1 MTKHHLSISL
11 LLLSVAVLINTSTAR
26 GQDKP
31 SVSKI
36 ETALD
41 AKIKISF
48 LETRLHEV
56 LAHLQKTSGVNILL
70 DRKALS
76 DVGVDANVSITRE
89 LTKMS
94 LRSALELILKDV
106 ELTYILGDE
115 SILITAG
122 EGCPGLVTRL
132 YDVKDLV
139 TVPASTVDPLLYD
152 TTQPVFDFASLID
165 LITITLAPD
174 TWEDVGGAGA
184 ITPFGDRFVVAQF
197 EYIHDEIER
206 LFAGLRQAIVESR
219 KLKAAEKKYT
229 TVIHMPRDQETH
241 TTISGALSK
250 RANLDF
256 KDVSLRDFA
265 IALNQHIPV
274 VVDWKALKDIG
285 FRPDQPI
292 LINITVKSMILEN
305 ALNHALGQ
313 HELTYMI
320 KDDYLLITNPDIAWS
335 PLETRIY
342 PVSDLMDN
350 DHHRDGTV
358 SWFLGPMAVNNQASF
373 QYDGRLTELV
383 TATISPDSWEDV
395 GGAGAISIAPMCDAL
410 VVCQTREVHQEIE
423 DLLRLLRHEKRKPVV
438 AGEKVLTLTFPLV
451 KSKDKPKT
459 VVEKT
464 KPVIQ
469 KKPRKVDLHV
479 KEQPKL
485 SNEDANRR
493 RPLAKAEYSLRVIFI
508 AKDKPIND
516 EPKKKI
522 MPQPEPP
529 IAVEDLVKVIQ
540 GAVEPDTWSQP
551 DTYIG
556 GLPGRIV
563 IRHSIPVQRKVIHLL
578 RDLKIY
584 RGVDERSEANNMPL
598 WPIEGDN
605 PEIFGGSLGG
615 MM

>member
-1 MTKHHLSISL
+1 MTKHHLSIGL
-11 LLLSVAVLINTSTAR
+11 LCLSVVVLINPTTAR

-36 ETALD
+36 EAALN
-41 AKIKISF
+41 AKVKISF

-56 LAHLQKTSGVNILL
+56 LAHLQNISGVNFLL

-76 DVGVDANVSITRE
+76 DVGLDADEPITRE

-122 EGCPGLVTRL
+122 EGCPELVTRL

-152 TTQPVFDFASLID
+152 TTQPVFDFASLTD

-184 ITPFGDRFVVAQF
+184 IAPFGDRLVVAQLF
-197 EYIHDEIER
+197 DIQDEIEL
-206 LFAGLRQAIVESR
+206 LFVGLRQAITESR
-219 KLKAAEKKYT
+219 KLRAAEKKYT
-229 TVIHMPRDQETH
+229 TVIRMLRDQETH
-241 TTISGALSK
+241 TAIRDAVGK

-256 KDVSLRDFA
+256 KDVAIRDFA
-265 IALNQHIPV
+265 VALNQHIPV
-274 VVDWKALKDIG
+274 VIDWRALEDIG

-292 LINITVKSMILEN
+292 LINITAKNMILKN
-305 ALNHALGQ
+305 ALSHVLGQ
-313 HELTYMI
+313 HELSYII
-320 KDDYLLITNPDIAWS
+320 KDDYLLITTPDSACS
-335 PLETRIY
+335 QNETRIY

-350 DHHRDGTV
+350 DNHRDAGV
-358 SWFLGPMAVNNQASF
+358 SWILGPMITNNQAQF
-373 QYDGRLTELV
+373 QYDESLTDLIS
-383 TATISPDSWEDV
+383 ATIQPDSWEDV

-410 VVCQTREVHQEIE
+410 VVCQTREVHQEVE
-423 DLLRLLRHEKRKPVV
+423 DLLRLLRHEKRKPAV
-438 AGEKVLTLTFPLV
+438 AGEKVMTLTFPLV

-459 VVEKT
+459 VAEKS

-469 KKPRKVDLHV
+469 EKPRKVDLRV

-485 SNEDANRR
+485 SNEDAKRR

-516 EPKKKI
+516 ESKKKR
-522 MPQPEPP
+522 MPQSEPP

-578 RDLKIY
+578 RDMEIY
-584 RGVDERSEANNMPL
+584 RGVDASGWYRSQRVL
-598 WPIEGDN
+598 RL
-605 PEIFGGSLGG
+605 F
-615 MM
+615 